1 MNIENG
7 QQAQPKRRLFYVAIA
22 CICLLAL
29 IRCASDRRH
38 QIPKSNDAPT
48 TFAKDCIIVAG
59 KRVAIGT
66 RVITWHEPEGY
77 SAYLEGKHFDRSEA
91 PDGNRRYSNRAGLPR
106 SQQPES
112 IEHEDLE
119 KIVHQFVVH
128 YDMAGCSRQCF
139 KVLQDIRNL
148 SVHFLLDLDGT
159 IYQTLDI
166 REKAWHA
173 TISNDFAVGIEM
185 AHPGAWKSPL
195 NADMRRW
202 YEQDA
207 EGWRQKFPKWL
218 KETGFSTTQFIA
230 RPERPNFISGIVQGD
245 EYHQFDFTAEQYA
258 ALPKL
263 LAGLNRALPRIRLD
277 APRDAAGIVINHALT
292 KSQLLDFDGVVGH
305 FHVQKNKQDPGPAFQ
320 WERVLREA
328 RVIAETR

>member
-1 MNIENG
+1 MNIDNG
-7 QQAQPKRRLFYVAIA
+7 QQPPPKRTLLYATIA
-22 CICLLAL
+22 CICLVVFA
-29 IRCASDRRH
+29 RCASVRLH
-38 QIPKSNDAPT
+38 QRPQSNEAPT
-48 TFAKDCIIVAG
+48 TSTKDCIVVAG
-59 KRVAIGT
+59 KLVDIGT
-66 RVITWHEPEGY
+66 RVITWQEPEGY
-77 SAYLEGKHFDRSEA
+77 SAYLEGKHFDRTEA
-91 PDGNRRYSNRAGLPR
+91 SDGNRRYSNRAGIPPGH
-106 SQQPES
+106 QTES
-112 IEHEDLE
+112 IEHEALK

-173 TISNDFAVGIEM
+173 TISNDFAVGIEI

-202 YEQDA
+202 YEQDS

-218 KETGFSTTQFIA
+218 KETGFDTTQFIA
-230 RPERPNFISGIVQGD
+230 RPERPNFISGIVQGN
-245 EYHQFDFTAEQYA
+245 EYHQFDFTPQQYA

-263 LAGLNRALPRIRLD
+263 LAGLNKALPRISTTSR
-277 APRDAAGIVINHALT
+277 IEN
-292 KSQLLDFDGVVGH
+292 F
-305 FHVQKNKQDPGPAFQ
+305 
-320 WERVLREA
+320 
-328 RVIAETR
+328 

>member
-1 MNIENG
+1 MNIENK
-7 QQAQPKRRLFYVAIA
+7 QASRPARKLLGAAIA
-22 CICLLAL
+22 SICLLVL
-29 IRCASDRRH
+29 IRCASNRLH
-38 QIPKSNDAPT
+38 QITQPNDAPT
-48 TFAKDCIIVAG
+48 TSNKDCIIVAG
-59 KRVAIGT
+59 KRVGIGT

-77 SAYLEGKHFDRSEA
+77 SAYLEGKHFDRSEV
-91 PDGNRRYSNRAGLPR
+91 PDGNRRYSSRAGLPTG
-106 SQQPES
+106 QQAES
-112 IEHEDLE
+112 IEHEDL
-119 KIVHQFVVH
+119 KNLVHQFVVH

-202 YEQDA
+202 YEQDSD
-207 EGWRQKFPKWL
+207 GWRQKFPKWM

-230 RPERPNFISGIVQGD
+230 RPERPDFISGIVQGD
-245 EYHQFDFTAEQYA
+245 EYHQFDFTPEQYA

-263 LAGLNRALPRIRLD
+263 LAGLNQALPRIRLD
-277 APRDAAGIVINHALT
+277 APRDAAGIVINHVLPKA
-292 KSQLLDFDGVVGH
+292 QLLAFDGVVGH

-328 RVIAETR
+328 RVITNTR